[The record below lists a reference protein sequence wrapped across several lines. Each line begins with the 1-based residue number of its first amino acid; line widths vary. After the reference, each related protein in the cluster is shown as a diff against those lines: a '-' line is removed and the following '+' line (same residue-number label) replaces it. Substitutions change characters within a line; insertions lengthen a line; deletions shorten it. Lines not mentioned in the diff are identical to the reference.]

1 MSAKK
6 TVWTVALA
14 AALLTLAGCSSPEDR
29 VARFYERGASF
40 MAEGDWVKARIE
52 FQNVLQIN
60 PDMVPALVGLAEIAE
75 RNAEWERVFALL
87 NRAIEVDPTHLPA
100 HVRLGKLLLAAD
112 ELDRALAASD
122 AAFALDPANA
132 EVLALRAAVMFKL
145 NDIPAALALANQA
158 LQADPQQTD
167 ALVVLA
173 SERLQADDPAGAIT
187 FLDRG
192 LSGDEGN
199 VALQLIKVQA
209 LERTANSA
217 EAERIFRR
225 LIEIYPENRSFRQ
238 ILSQFYVMNNQLEQ
252 ARAEFLATVAAFP
265 TDAEAK
271 FDVVRF
277 MNTTQSPEA
286 GMAQLE
292 QFIAASPNDHELRFF
307 QAAMHNAAGNRD
319 AAQAAHR
326 EIVARAGDAEAG
338 TRARAVLAGE
348 ALAAN
353 DRATGRTLIDEI
365 LTRDARNEAG
375 LLLRAGIAIDEQR
388 LDDAVA
394 DLRTVLR
401 DSPNSARAHTMLGR
415 AHELQ
420 GANDLALDHYG
431 RGHQAGR
438 QQGPQFG
445 MALAEFML
453 RTDRD
458 RQVEAV
464 LRDVLTNNPGHVPA
478 MRLLAQAYINTGDLA
493 SAQFVADELAK
504 IEGQAVAASQVQG
517 AVFVARQNFDSAI
530 GALRRAHDFAPS
542 ELQPMVT
549 LVRGYMA
556 AGRQRDALNFMQ
568 SVVNASPNN
577 VDARLLQA
585 QLKQQTGDN
594 AGARQ
599 AYEAVLAI
607 NPRVVPAYMGLM
619 NMAVAD
625 GRMAD
630 ADSWLDKG
638 LQATDNDFNLR
649 LARASVLENLSRYE
663 EAIALYE
670 TLLRDRPGMEVVI
683 NNLASL
689 LTDYRTDRPSHDRA
703 YQLAQRFRNSQ
714 VPQFRDTLGWAS
726 FKVGRVEDAVLLLRS
741 AVDALPD
748 VAVVH
753 YHYGMVQLAQN
764 NRVIARDALQ
774 RAVALGESQPFS
786 QLDKAREA
794 LASL

>member
-1 MSAKK
+1 
-6 TVWTVALA
+6 
-14 AALLTLAGCSSPEDR
+14 
-29 VARFYERGASF
+29 
-40 MAEGDWVKARIE
+40 
-52 FQNVLQIN
+52 
-60 PDMVPALVGLAEIAE
+60 
-75 RNAEWERVFALL
+75 
-87 NRAIEVDPTHLPA
+87 
-100 HVRLGKLLLAAD
+100 
-112 ELDRALAASD
+112 
-122 AAFALDPANA
+122 
-132 EVLALRAAVMFKL
+132 
-145 NDIPAALALANQA
+145 
-158 LQADPQQTD
+158 
-167 ALVVLA
+167 
-173 SERLQADDPAGAIT
+173 
-187 FLDRG
+187 
-192 LSGDEGN
+192 
-199 VALQLIKVQA
+199 
-209 LERTANSA
+209 
-217 EAERIFRR
+217 
-225 LIEIYPENRSFRQ
+225 
-238 ILSQFYVMNNQLEQ
+238 MNNQLEQ
-252 ARAEFLATVAAFP
+252 ARTEFLATVTAFP
-265 TDAEAK
+265 ADAEAK

-277 MNTTQSPEA
+277 LNTTQSPQA
-286 GMAQLE
+286 GMAQLD
-292 QFIAASPNDHELRFF
+292 QFIAAEPNNHEFRFF
-307 QAAMHNAAGNRD
+307 QAAMHSAAGNRD
-319 AAQAAHR
+319 GASAAYR
-326 EIVARAGDAEAG
+326 EIIARAGDAEAG

-353 DRATGRTLIDEI
+353 DRQTGRTLIEEI
-365 LTRDARNEAG
+365 LSRDARNEAG

-401 DSPNSARAHTMLGR
+401 DSPNSARAHTLLGK

-438 QQGPQFG
+438 GQGPQFG
-445 MALAEFML
+445 MALAEFL
-453 RTDRD
+453 LKTGRD
-458 RQVEAV
+458 RQIEAV
-464 LRDVLTNNPGHVPA
+464 LRDVLTHNPGHVPA
-478 MRLLAQAYINTGDLA
+478 LRLLAQAYINTGDLA

-504 IEGQAVAASQVQG
+504 IEGQTVAVSQIQG

-530 GALRRAHDFAPS
+530 GALRRAHDFAPT

-549 LVRGYMA
+549 LVQGYMV
-556 AGRQRDALNFMQ
+556 AGRERDALNFMQ
-568 SVVNASPNN
+568 SVVNVSPNN
-577 VDARLLQA
+577 VDARLLLA
-585 QLKQQTGDN
+585 QLRQQTGDS

-599 AYEAVLAI
+599 AFEAVLAI
-607 NPRVVPAYMGLM
+607 NPRAVPAYLGLM
-619 NMAVAD
+619 NLSVAE

-630 ADSWLDKG
+630 ADAWLAKG

-670 TLLRDRPGMEVVI
+670 TLLQDRPGMDVVI

-689 LTDYRTDRPSHDRA
+689 LTDHRTDRASHDRA

-726 FKVGRVEDAVLLLRS
+726 FKVGRMEDAVLLLRS

-764 NRVIARDALQ
+764 NRVIAREALE

-786 QLDKAREA
+786 QLDRARQA

>member
-1 MSAKK
+1 MTAKQ

-14 AALLTLAGCSSPEDR
+14 AALMTLAGCSSPEDR
-29 VARFYERGASF
+29 VARFYERGASLL
-40 MAEGDWVKARIE
+40 AQGDLVKARIE

-60 PDMVPALVGLAEIAE
+60 PDMVPALMGLAEIAE
-75 RNAEWERVFALL
+75 RKAEWQRVFALL
-87 NRAIEVDPTHLPA
+87 NRAVEVDPTHLPA
-100 HVRLGKLLLAAD
+100 HVRLGKLLLAAG

-122 AAFALDPANA
+122 AAFALNPGDA
-132 EVLALRAAVMFKL
+132 EVLALRAAVMLKL
-145 NDIPAALALANQA
+145 NDMPAALALANQA
-158 LQADPQQTD
+158 LQVSPRQID

-173 SERLQADDPAGAIT
+173 SERLQAGDAAGAIT

-192 LSGDEGN
+192 LEGDEGN

-225 LIEIYPENRSFRQ
+225 LIAIYPENRAFRQ
-238 ILSQFYVMNNQLEQ
+238 ILAQFYVMNNQLEQ
-252 ARAEFLATVAAFP
+252 AQAEFAATVAAFP
-265 TDAEAK
+265 ADAEAK

-277 MNTTQSPEA
+277 LNTTQSPQA
-286 GMAQLE
+286 GMAQLD
-292 QFIAASPNDHELRFF
+292 QFIAADPANHELRFF

-319 AAQAAHR
+319 GALAAYR
-326 EIVARAGDAEAG
+326 EIIARAGDAEAG
-338 TRARAVLAGE
+338 TRARAVLAGDMLG
-348 ALAAN
+348 AGDKAG
-353 DRATGRTLIDEI
+353 GRILVDEI

-375 LLLRAGIAIDEQR
+375 LLLRAGIALDEQR

-401 DSPNSARAHTMLGR
+401 DSPSSARAHTLLGKT
-415 AHELQ
+415 HELQ

-438 QQGPQFG
+438 GQGPQFG
-445 MALAEFML
+445 MALAEFL
-453 RTDRD
+453 VKTDRD
-458 RQVEAV
+458 HQVEGV
-464 LRDVLTNNPGHVPA
+464 LRDVLTHNPGHVPA
-478 MRLLAQAYINTGDLA
+478 LRLLAQAYINTGDLA

-504 IEGQAVAASQVQG
+504 IEGQNVAASQIQG
-517 AVFVARQNFDSAI
+517 AVFVARQNFESAI
-530 GALRRAHDFAPS
+530 GALRRAHDFAPN
-542 ELQPMVT
+542 EIQPMVT
-549 LVRGYMA
+549 LVRGYMV
-556 AGRQRDALNFMQ
+556 AGRQRDAINFMQ
-568 SVVNASPNN
+568 AVINASPNN

-585 QLKQQTGDN
+585 QLKQQTGDA

-599 AYEAVLAI
+599 AYEAALAI
-607 NPRVVPAYMGLM
+607 NPRLVPAYMGLM
-619 NMAVAD
+619 SLSVAE

-630 ADSWLDKG
+630 ADAWLDKG
-638 LQATDNDFNLR
+638 LQATDQDFNLR
-649 LARASVLENLSRYE
+649 LARASVLENLNRYE

-670 TLLRDRPGMEVVI
+670 TLLQDRPGMEVVI

-689 LTDYRTDRPSHDRA
+689 LTDHRTDRASHERA
-703 YQLAQRFRNSQ
+703 FQLAQRFRNSQ

-774 RAVALGESQPFS
+774 RAVTLGESQPFS
-786 QLDKAREA
+786 QLPQAREA
-794 LASL
+794 LANL